1 MTGHLESG
9 CASARSRS
17 STVRHP
23 LMGRVRERIR
33 DRGVG
38 DDTDEL
44 YPWRYVLKLDT
55 HSASL
60 LSVPVLLPLI
70 SAGCSRL

>member
-9 CASARSRS
+9 CASACSRF

-33 DRGVG
+33 DGGVG

-44 YPWRYVLKLDT
+44 YPWRYVLKL
-55 HSASL
+55 
-60 LSVPVLLPLI
+60 PLI